1 MAKRVI
7 QNKRVLVNDKKYE
20 GKYVA
25 FDSSKGKKI
34 VASGK
39 NPGTLIEK
47 ARKLGV
53 SIPAIVF
60 VPKGNVAYIY

>member
-60 VPKGNVAYIY
+60 VAKGNVAYSY

>member
-39 NPGTLIEK
+39 NPGSSP
-47 ARKLGV
+47 R
-53 SIPAIVF
+53 
-60 VPKGNVAYIY
+60 